1 MESDWER
8 IQRRARV
15 RGRMLRAAA
24 GEVPAE
30 LVLKNAAYVNVFSN
44 ELGHGDIA
52 LEAGHIVGIG
62 SYTGRRA
69 YDCAGRIVLPALID
83 GHIHLES
90 ALVTP
95 WEFVRA
101 VLPHGTGAVV
111 ADPHEIANVMG
122 TDGIEYLLQA
132 TEGLPVDVYFMLPS
146 CVPATAMEASGARL
160 DARAIDPLY
169 RHPRVLG
176 LGEVM
181 DFMGVV
187 RGDLDLL
194 EKLEAAHHRGRPVDG
209 HAPDLPQP
217 ALSAYVA
224 AGIGSDHECHDL
236 EDALAKLRLGQTIL
250 IREGTAA
257 RNLEAL
263 LPLLSPPYCDRCLFC
278 TDDKHPNDLLDRG
291 HMDHIVRR
299 AISLGADPILAV
311 KAATYNAAR
320 HFSLRGRGAVAPGY
334 RGDLVLIDNFTDF
347 TVEQVWRG
355 GVPVL
360 TPEGVPEGAPPGI
373 DPRLEGGARRTFHVG
388 VLSPADFSG
397 GGWLP
402 VIGMVA
408 GEITTVPMG
417 RSDRIDPARDILKA
431 AVVERHRH
439 TGAIGLGFLKGYGLK
454 EGAVATSVSH
464 DAHNII
470 VVGTSEAEMA
480 AAANR
485 VIALKGGI
493 VVWRGDRAEAEV
505 ALPIAGIMSDQ
516 ALPVVNEQLERAKA
530 RAHGLGVRRGI
541 DPFMTLSFMALPV
554 IPSLRLTTGGVFDVT
569 AQRLL

>member
-1 MESDWER
+1 
-8 IQRRARV
+8 
-15 RGRMLRAAA
+15 
-24 GEVPAE
+24 
-30 LVLKNAAYVNVFSN
+30 
-44 ELGHGDIA
+44 
-52 LEAGHIVGIG
+52 
-62 SYTGRRA
+62 
-69 YDCAGRIVLPALID
+69 
-83 GHIHLES
+83 
-90 ALVTP
+90 
-95 WEFVRA
+95 
-101 VLPHGTGAVV
+101 
-111 ADPHEIANVMG
+111 
-122 TDGIEYLLQA
+122 
-132 TEGLPVDVYFMLPS
+132 
-146 CVPATAMEASGARL
+146 
-160 DARAIDPLY
+160 
-169 RHPRVLG
+169 
-176 LGEVM
+176 
-181 DFMGVV
+181 
-187 RGDLDLL
+187 
-194 EKLEAAHHRGRPVDG
+194 
-209 HAPDLPQP
+209 
-217 ALSAYVA
+217 
-224 AGIGSDHECHDL
+224 
-236 EDALAKLRLGQTIL
+236 
-250 IREGTAA
+250 
-257 RNLEAL
+257 
-263 LPLLSPPYCDRCLFC
+263 
-278 TDDKHPNDLLDRG
+278 
-291 HMDHIVRR
+291 MDHIVRR

-397 GGWLP
+397 DGWLP

-530 RAHGLGVRRGI
+530 RAHGLGLRRGI